1 MKKSIYYIIVVI
13 LVSGC
18 VNFKKQSL
26 WDSPPEIAEPE
37 HIENVYALNILE
49 DGLNGDVWFTEDI
62 KCIKVENSGEFKS
75 SGEKGVHIKWDKQE
89 GGCDWIGLGIGW
101 DSWSGKDLSRI
112 LDRAAIQF
120 RAYSPDGKIK
130 SLPLAACLEDFGGA
144 QAWLGITGNLIK
156 YKGDDEWATVTLPL
170 EDFSWNEFDADA
182 SNIKQMIIQFEA
194 AGDFYVDDIKIVPFA
209 GNTKYKYSILSAGK
223 LEIKV
228 DGYGNEQEWKE
239 QKAIA
244 LNEDSEI
251 KLLIDENF
259 LYVSGAIMDKTPAQ
273 NSKSG
278 DDIWNGDALEIAFST
293 SSEANKKRKKFLFS
307 DQQIGIRMNDLPMVW
322 DWRGHKEI
330 PGTKTV
336 VIRNA
341 TSYFFESKI
350 PLSYFT
356 MEGWQLGKTYG
367 LEVALD
373 KGNASARLAQ
383 IRWNSPEVIGF
394 HKNPSLWGEMVF
406 ISQDK

>member
-1 MKKSIYYIIVVI
+1 M
-13 LVSGC
+13 
-18 VNFKKQSL
+18 
-26 WDSPPEIAEPE
+26 
-37 HIENVYALNILE
+37 
-49 DGLNGDVWFTEDI
+49 
-62 KCIKVENSGEFKS
+62 
-75 SGEKGVHIKWDKQE
+75 
-89 GGCDWIGLGIGW
+89 
-101 DSWSGKDLSRI
+101 
-112 LDRAAIQF
+112 
-120 RAYSPDGKIK
+120 
-130 SLPLAACLEDFGGA
+130 
-144 QAWLGITGNLIK
+144 
-156 YKGDDEWATVTLPL
+156 
-170 EDFSWNEFDADA
+170 
-182 SNIKQMIIQFEA
+182 
-194 AGDFYVDDIKIVPFA
+194 
-209 GNTKYKYSILSAGK
+209 
-223 LEIKV
+223 
-228 DGYGNEQEWKE
+228 
-239 QKAIA
+239 
-244 LNEDSEI
+244 
-251 KLLIDENF
+251 
-259 LYVSGAIMDKTPAQ
+259 
-273 NSKSG
+273 
-278 DDIWNGDALEIAFST
+278 ALEIAFST